1 MKKKHL
7 LLISSMIFALSFV
20 AGCGPSYEEKE
31 AKKEQ
36 ERKEVVERQRQ
47 KEKQLLSHIMGKYE
61 ISHFPPEEFKN
72 YLYTY
77 ELQKYFA
84 NQSNEHVAFKGY
96 LEDLEQTDNNIFI
109 EFSCVISN
117 EFFINPAVIAF
128 RLQITEKQ
136 AANFLNK
143 ERADSLDRLLGFFR
157 DPDYIVVAKV
167 KNISKI
173 RKYEISGSPIGEDEV
188 EIDIETPPKFIATG
202 VFIDAV
208 EIPMQKNG
216 T

>member
-1 MKKKHL
+1 
-7 LLISSMIFALSFV
+7 MIFSVSFV
-20 AGCGPSYEEKE
+20 AGCGPSSEDKQ

-36 ERKEVVERQRQ
+36 ERKEVVERQQ
-47 KEKQLLSHIMGKYE
+47 EKEKQLLSHIMSKYE
-61 ISHFPPEEFKN
+61 ISIFPPEEFKD

-77 ELQKYFA
+77 ELQKYFT
-84 NQSNEHVAFKGY
+84 NQPNEYVAFKGY

-109 EFSCVISN
+109 EFSCVIST
-117 EFFINPAVIAF
+117 EFIIDLVVIAF

-143 ERADSLDRLLGFFR
+143 ERSDFLDRRLGFLR
-157 DPDYIVVAKV
+157 APDYLVIAKV

-173 RKYEISGSPIGEDEV
+173 RKYEISGSPIGEQEV

-202 VFIDAV
+202 VLIDVV
-208 EIPMQKNG
+208 EIGDKM
-216 T
+216 

>member
-1 MKKKHL
+1 
-7 LLISSMIFALSFV
+7 MIFAFSFV
-20 AGCGPSYEEKE
+20 VGCGPSYEEKQ

-36 ERKEVVERQRQ
+36 EKKVAVERQQQ
-47 KEKQLLSHIMGKYE
+47 KEKRLLSHLMGKYK
-61 ISHFPPEEFKN
+61 ISSFPPEEFKD
-72 YLYTY
+72 YVYTY

-84 NQSNEHVAFKGY
+84 NQSNKYIAFKGD

-109 EFSCVISN
+109 EFSCVIST
-117 EFFINPAVIAF
+117 EFFINPAIIAF

-143 ERADSLDRLLGFFR
+143 EKTDSLDRLLGFFG
-157 DPDYIVVAKV
+157 DPDYLVVAKV

-188 EIDIETPPKFIATG
+188 EIEIETPPKFIATG
-202 VFIDAV
+202 VLIDAV
-208 EIPMQKNG
+208 EIPRQKKG
-216 T
+216 S